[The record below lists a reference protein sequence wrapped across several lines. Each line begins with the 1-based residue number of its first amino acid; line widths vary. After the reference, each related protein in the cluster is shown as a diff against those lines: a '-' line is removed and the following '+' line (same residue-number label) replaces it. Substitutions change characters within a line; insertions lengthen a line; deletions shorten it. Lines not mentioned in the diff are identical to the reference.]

1 MHTISTNQLPQ
12 LYAALLSERETTIND
27 DTRPLRLDLRSIDE
41 LHFLDWQACRLLE
54 LANIPCIFHVAE
66 RAPSHVCARIAARI
80 VFDDSGDNLK
90 SEIEHL
96 KLSGNQDDVP
106 CKYDEVIPYQPGVIL
121 ECFLA
126 VRGWAHIWHDYLTS
140 RDAHSPR
147 VHAGRTLAHQFPH
160 VRTGFITGIDLF
172 HQGSFYQAHEDWES
186 LWMRLDGRDT
196 KENIER
202 HAAQGLIQLSGA
214 HLHRLKGR
222 HAPAVKLFHSA
233 TRHLRR
239 ALELDWLD
247 VPQLLD
253 ASTQIFDSCRSPE
266 AALDFIVTPFIPLRH
281 THTAIARKHL

>member
-1 MHTISTNQLPQ
+1 MHTISTNQLTP
-12 LYAALLSERETTIND
+12 LYAALLSERETTIDD
-27 DTRPLRLDLRSIDE
+27 DTRPLCLDLRSVDE

-54 LANIPCIFHVAE
+54 LANIPCVLHIAE
-66 RAPSHVCARIAARI
+66 RAPSHVCTRIAARI
-80 VFDDSGDNLK
+80 VFDNFK

-96 KLSGNQDDVP
+96 KSSGNQDDVS
-106 CKYDEVIPYQPGVIL
+106 CKCDEAIPYQPGVIL
-121 ECFLA
+121 NRFLT

-140 RDAHSPR
+140 RDAHLPR
-147 VHAGRTLAHQFPH
+147 VHAGRTLAGQFPH

-186 LWMRLDGRDT
+186 LWMRLDGRDCYQS
-196 KENIER
+196 IER

-222 HAPAVKLFHSA
+222 HAPAVKLFHAA
-233 TRHLRR
+233 TRHLHR

-253 ASTQIFDSCRSPE
+253 ASARIFDSCRSPE
-266 AALDFIVTPFIPLRH
+266 AALDFIVTPSIPLRF
-281 THTAIARKHL
+281 THTAVARKHL